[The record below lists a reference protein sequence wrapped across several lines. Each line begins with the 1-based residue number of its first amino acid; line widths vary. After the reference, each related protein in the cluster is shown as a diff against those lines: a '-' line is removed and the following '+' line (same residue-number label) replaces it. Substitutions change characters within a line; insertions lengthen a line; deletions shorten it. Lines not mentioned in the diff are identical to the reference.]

1 MSRIV
6 KIISNKVA
14 KGSLTNGSRTTFIDY
29 TNVLS
34 ETAKTHKGFIS
45 SSSYWKNSLE
55 SSSSDKIE
63 IVSISNWKSMQDW
76 EDWYNSKSRKSIND
90 KYQNIIEK
98 ENFNVLLKKSPLD
111 DIFLL

>member
-14 KGSLTNGSRTTFIDY
+14 KGSLSDGSRTAFIDY

-45 SSSYWKNSLE
+45 SSSYWKNPIE
-55 SSSSDKIE
+55 TSSNDKIE
-63 IVSISNWKSMQDW
+63 IVSISDWKSIQDW
-76 EDWYNSKSRKSIND
+76 DDWYNSDSRKKINN
-90 KYQNIIEK
+90 KYQKIIDK
-98 ENFNVLLKKSPLD
+98 ENFNILLKKTPLD